1 MKGVCLTLLCQP
13 PGGGWGLSVLQMTEF
28 SSPKEKV
35 CLSEQALSYYISQS
49 ALSFPNFAL
58 LRLHFQNLQVF
69 SNLEVAILFEV
80 VL

>member
-35 CLSEQALSYYISQS
+35 CLSE
-49 ALSFPNFAL
+49 
-58 LRLHFQNLQVF
+58 
-69 SNLEVAILFEV
+69 
-80 VL
+80 